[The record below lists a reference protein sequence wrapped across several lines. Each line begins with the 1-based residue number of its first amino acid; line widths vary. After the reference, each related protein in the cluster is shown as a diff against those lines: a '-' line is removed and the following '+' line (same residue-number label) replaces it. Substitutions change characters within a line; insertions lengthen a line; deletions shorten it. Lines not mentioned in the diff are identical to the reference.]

1 MLPAPVTFEGHPLSL
16 VTFQERPAFIAR
28 EVGAALGY
36 AKSGSRLV
44 EKVHREWSDELID
57 GKDYIKLTGDAL
69 AWFKANYPVSTES
82 VDTPTHDHV
91 VNLYLL
97 FESGVHAVLLLSRQ
111 PRARAM
117 RRWLAEEVMPQLARD
132 GRYSPE
138 RQVEQTTGALVP
150 AAPAPVQVAV
160 DLSPLASVIGTLADL
175 QRETLRLLAD
185 VRERLDRPALAPVEV
200 VRVEAPVP
208 REGAAVSGE
217 RAPEHDADPFYT
229 WLTSQ
234 AQPFTLTQAG
244 HILVGER
251 RRLTAEEYNEARRRL
266 VVEGLERAST
276 FVKGKWRHRWWWPQ
290 APAAQ

>member
-1 MLPAPVTFEGHPLSL
+1 MQNALQHFEFQGRSVALLTFKDRPAWVARDIGRAMEYGEDGKWFVTLLSGDWSDDFTPGVDFEKLTDEALRDFNADAARGTDGVPLGRGSL
-16 VTFQERPAFIAR
+16 VILYEP
-28 EVGAALGY
+28 GL
-36 AKSGSRLV
+36 
-44 EKVHREWSDELID
+44 H
-57 GKDYIKLTGDAL
+57 
-69 AWFKANYPVSTES
+69 KA
-82 VDTPTHDHV
+82 
-91 VNLYLL
+91 
-97 FESGVHAVLLLSRQ
+97 LLLSRQ